1 MSFHGDISNV
11 STYNTQNTNMSL
23 QQGISGGANISK
35 PGYSSSSP
43 LMFGIDG
50 KAVEVNP
57 NIGDAI
63 LHGVDSNLSNAFN
76 NGGSSSG
83 IIDMS
88 FHGDISSVPYNT
100 QNTNMSLQQGI
111 SWGANISKPR
121 YSSSSPLMFGADGK
135 VAGVN
140 PNIGDAYVT
149 PITNV
154 EPNSRSVNGAILDHT
169 KTSSNEL
176 LSRNFSF
183 PEESSHA
190 SLFLGSS
197 SSPSLTGVLDDYPRP
212 PPFLNFD
219 DDNLLEILEKV
230 RNCLTPLSI
239 KFWFVPECF

>member
-1 MSFHGDISNV
+1 MQ
-11 STYNTQNTNMSL
+11 T
-23 QQGISGGANISK
+23 SK
-35 PGYSSSSP
+35 G
-43 LMFGIDG
+43 LNL
-50 KAVEVNP
+50 KN
-57 NIGDAI
+57 I
-63 LHGVDSNLSNAFN
+63 LHGVDSSLSNTK

-88 FHGDISSVPYNT
+88 FHGDISNVSTYNT

-190 SLFLGSS
+190 SLFLGMY
-197 SSPSLTGVLDDYPRP
+197 SLL
-212 PPFLNFD
+212 
-219 DDNLLEILEKV
+219 
-230 RNCLTPLSI
+230 CLCGLM
-239 KFWFVPECF
+239 